1 MNAAPRTPHL
11 QPVAMADLPE
21 YPIPR
26 SERLPEL
33 AFIKWVP
40 SQWLNSSGHAKCTYE
55 VQGMARALF
64 DISTAQSPIGTLPD
78 DDEELAFLLRVPMP
92 QFAALRALGARGPV
106 RNWSR
111 CVADGEVRLMH
122 RVVTASLQ
130 DVLERRD
137 NRNLSKE
144 AQAEA
149 KRFLRLAEGLQKIGV
164 HADVCGDGIL
174 MKRLE
179 DWLNANWR
187 GNRTLRAYMQVI
199 EVARKER
206 WI

>member
-1 MNAAPRTPHL
+1 MIAARAPHL
-11 QPVAMADLPE
+11 QPVALADLPD

-26 SERLPEL
+26 DERLPEL

-78 DDEELAFLLRVPMP
+78 DDEELAFLLRVPL
-92 QFAALRALGARGPV
+92 QHFVVLRAMGDRGPL
-106 RNWSR
+106 RNWLR
-111 CVADGEVRLMH
+111 CLADGEMRLMH

-130 DVLERRD
+130 EVLVRRD
-137 NRNLSKE
+137 RRVLSKD

-149 KRFLRLAEGLQKIGV
+149 KRFDRLSEGLQKVGLN
-164 HADVCGDGIL
+164 ADVCGDGIL
-174 MKRLE
+174 MKRLD
-179 DWLNANWR
+179 DWLQANWR
-187 GNRTLRAYMQVI
+187 GNRTLRAYMQAI
-199 EVARKER
+199 ENARKEG